1 MDNSNMVND
10 ERNNFYQKRT
20 HHFVV
25 DVFFR
30 NVERLPTPVKKK
42 IPERSRPQFK
52 WKPEPRTSLSE
63 VRLSMLE
70 ATLWLCGHMDPSR
83 PQVEIIIQH

>member
-30 NVERLPTPVKKK
+30 NVERLPTPVK
-42 IPERSRPQFK
+42 RVYTGTQQ
-52 WKPEPRTSLSE
+52 T
-63 VRLSMLE
+63 
-70 ATLWLCGHMDPSR
+70 T
-83 PQVEIIIQH
+83 IQMETRAANIVK